1 MSNKYINHIIN
12 SNIQKYNTSKS
23 KYNIMKI
30 NTIIFNKK
38 THYVSSFKDYLIWND
53 ITEFLQIYFTTK
65 VIKVFFKRYFKP
77 KAIFYS
83 LCYINKKISKIMCL
97 NKNLNENMI
106 KIKNE
111 NENEK
116 LKIEFSNILNS
127 LSNNDTHFSIIN
139 NSQITETT
147 IDNIGVN
154 DDITQSFDLNFNEID
169 KEIEFINGNNINDKT
184 IESLMNI
191 MKEKQ
196 NKNKN
201 DEKKIIKKKKNDNL
215 ILLSKD
221 FESNLKSKKKLN
233 EENTYLKKFY
243 IKDAKLSANNSIEKN
258 LNTWTLKRKKIN
270 IEINKEFN
278 KTLKKPTISKN
289 SNHQTTICDIKLPNN
304 FFLKNEDKR
313 KSQCRNQK
321 IVKIHP
327 LKLQFEFELS
337 QPKDTFFSNRNFNI
351 NSQMTLKMSNKSLNS
366 NTTNETKNININNNF
381 INHLNNNKNNIEPYN
396 KKNEINCMQKSTSK
410 NQKINNKSKNKN
422 NLSSKDHINHKY
434 EYKNDK
440 LLTSRNQ
447 ITSLKKNYTNKNKLI
462 IKLTNGKKNKIKIK
476 EFEDSIYLENINN

>member
-65 VIKVFFKRYFKP
+65 VIKVFFKRYFKQ
-77 KAIFYS
+77 KEIIYS
-83 LCYINKKISKIMCL
+83 LCYINKKISKIMSL

-111 NENEK
+111 KNENEK

-184 IESLMNI
+184 IENLMNI

-201 DEKKIIKKKKNDNL
+201 DEKKIIKKKK
-215 ILLSKD
+215 
-221 FESNLKSKKKLN
+221 KKK
-233 EENTYLKKFY
+233 
-243 IKDAKLSANNSIEKN
+243 I
-258 LNTWTLKRKKIN
+258 KKI
-270 IEINKEFN
+270 I
-278 KTLKKPTISKN
+278 
-289 SNHQTTICDIKLPNN
+289 
-304 FFLKNEDKR
+304 
-313 KSQCRNQK
+313 
-321 IVKIHP
+321 
-327 LKLQFEFELS
+327 
-337 QPKDTFFSNRNFNI
+337 
-351 NSQMTLKMSNKSLNS
+351 
-366 NTTNETKNININNNF
+366 
-381 INHLNNNKNNIEPYN
+381 
-396 KKNEINCMQKSTSK
+396 
-410 NQKINNKSKNKN
+410 
-422 NLSSKDHINHKY
+422 
-434 EYKNDK
+434 
-440 LLTSRNQ
+440 
-447 ITSLKKNYTNKNKLI
+447 
-462 IKLTNGKKNKIKIK
+462 
-476 EFEDSIYLENINN
+476 

>member
-77 KAIFYS
+77 KSIFYS

-111 NENEK
+111 KNENEK

-184 IESLMNI
+184 IENLMNI

-233 EENTYLKKFY
+233 
-243 IKDAKLSANNSIEKN
+243 
-258 LNTWTLKRKKIN
+258 
-270 IEINKEFN
+270 
-278 KTLKKPTISKN
+278 
-289 SNHQTTICDIKLPNN
+289 
-304 FFLKNEDKR
+304 
-313 KSQCRNQK
+313 
-321 IVKIHP
+321 
-327 LKLQFEFELS
+327 
-337 QPKDTFFSNRNFNI
+337 
-351 NSQMTLKMSNKSLNS
+351 
-366 NTTNETKNININNNF
+366 
-381 INHLNNNKNNIEPYN
+381 
-396 KKNEINCMQKSTSK
+396 
-410 NQKINNKSKNKN
+410 
-422 NLSSKDHINHKY
+422 
-434 EYKNDK
+434 
-440 LLTSRNQ
+440 
-447 ITSLKKNYTNKNKLI
+447 
-462 IKLTNGKKNKIKIK
+462 
-476 EFEDSIYLENINN
+476 